1 MIWTS
6 LIWVLLYFAVGWIFT
21 KLYDS
26 DGDMWDLLI
35 FLGWPILAVG
45 ILLIFVLLVLF
56 LAAVAVEEVFYRLFR
71 KRRDKA

>member
-6 LIWVLLYFAVGWIFT
+6 LIWILLYFAVGWIFT

-71 KRRDKA
+71 KRREKA

>member
-6 LIWVLLYFAVGWIFT
+6 LIWILLYFAVGWIFT

-35 FLGWPILAVG
+35 FLGWPLLVVG
-45 ILLIFVLLVLF
+45 ILLILVLLVLF
-56 LAAVAVEEVFYRLFR
+56 LVAVAVEEVFYRLFR

>member
-1 MIWTS
+1 MSLTI

-21 KLYDS
+21 MLYDS
-26 DGDMWDLLI
+26 DGDMWDLLT
-35 FLGWPILAVG
+35 FLGWPLLAVC

-56 LAAVAVEEVFYRLFR
+56 FAAVAVEEVFYRLFR

>member
-6 LIWVLLYFAVGWIFT
+6 LIWILLYFAVGWIFT

-45 ILLIFVLLVLF
+45 ILLILVPLVLF
-56 LAAVAVEEVFYRLFR
+56 LVAVAVEEVFYRLFR
-71 KRRDKA
+71 KRREKA

>member
-6 LIWVLLYFAVGWIFT
+6 LIWILLYFAVGWIFT

-35 FLGWPILAVG
+35 FLGWPILVAG
-45 ILLIFVLLVLF
+45 ILLILVLLVLF
-56 LAAVAVEEVFYRLFR
+56 LVAVAVEEVFYRLFR

>member
-6 LIWVLLYFAVGWIFT
+6 LIWILLYFAVGWIFT

-56 LAAVAVEEVFYRLFR
+56 LAAVALEEVFYRLFR

>member
-6 LIWVLLYFAVGWIFT
+6 LIWILLYFAVGWIFT

-35 FLGWPILAVG
+35 FLGWPILVAG

-56 LAAVAVEEVFYRLFR
+56 LVAVAVEEVFYRLFR
-71 KRRDKA
+71 KRREKA

>member
-6 LIWVLLYFAVGWIFT
+6 LIWILLYFAVGWIFT
-21 KLYDS
+21 KLYDT

-35 FLGWPILAVG
+35 FLGWPLLVVG
-45 ILLIFVLLVLF
+45 ILLILVLLVLF

-71 KRRDKA
+71 KRREKA